1 MNKTIIININSIV
14 FHIEEDAYDILRN
27 YMIDIK
33 KHFNNKE
40 GSNEILEDIEN
51 RIAEMFSEKI
61 QLGQKEVINSND
73 VDEII
78 GRMGRVNDFIEIE
91 EDQQSSHTSKI
102 DSSEATNDST
112 YTIKK
117 LMRDTDDKI
126 LGGVCSGL
134 GHYFGIEARWI
145 RVLLILMVV
154 LAGTGI
160 MLYLILWIV
169 LPKANTRA
177 DKMAMRGETPNL
189 QNFKKSFEQEIN
201 QLNDNIANAESPLR
215 KAIHDI
221 SNLVYRFFRLLG
233 LFILIILTISFGI
246 TVLGLIIGFFAIAL
260 ALMGVFENPMF
271 PPLLLLGGAERYIA
285 LLFGFLAIVIPF
297 IALFYLLIRFLFKL
311 NPMNNFLSLGLF
323 ATWIISIIGIIY
335 FVGIVNMDL
344 KEDSTIKVETA
355 LIPQPVYYFEYND
368 VRVIDNT
375 RNGKHNNIEIE
386 GHKLSDFLRSNISI
400 QFESCDSLAI
410 PYIQY
415 NYSAKGNTY
424 QKAAD
429 RASKIKYEA
438 LQKEKSIYFNSNFS
452 LSPKELERKQKVD
465 INIYLPIGTEVY
477 INEKLRYKLR
487 NISYKGCTTKLSDK
501 KNYTKWIMKNTGLD
515 CLTKSVDKKKNEFN
529 Q

>member
-61 QLGQKEVINSND
+61 QLGQKEVINSTD
-73 VDEII
+73 VDEVI
-78 GRMGRVNDFIEIE
+78 GRMGRVNDFIDIE
-91 EDQQSSHTSKI
+91 EEQPEQASKTVDPDTTESSDNTS
-102 DSSEATNDST
+102 
-112 YTIKK
+112 KK

-134 GHYFGIEARWI
+134 GHYFGIETRWV

-154 LAGTGI
+154 LAGTGM

-177 DKMAMRGETPNL
+177 DKMAMRGKAPNL
-189 QNFKKSFEQEIN
+189 QNFKKSFEEEIN
-201 QLNDNIANAESPLR
+201 HLNENISNADSPLR
-215 KAIHDI
+215 KIIHGI
-221 SNLVYRFFRLLG
+221 SNLIYRFFRLLG
-233 LFILIILTISFGI
+233 LFILVLLTISFGFTI
-246 TVLGLIIGFFAIAL
+246 LGLIIGFFAFTL
-260 ALMGVFENPMF
+260 ALMGVFENPIF
-271 PPLLLLGGAERYIA
+271 PPLLLLGGLERYIA
-285 LLFGFLAIVIPF
+285 LVFGFLAITIPF
-297 IALFYLLIRFLFKL
+297 LALFYLLIRYLFKL

-323 ATWIISIIGIIY
+323 ASWIISIIGIIY
-335 FVGIVNMDL
+335 FIGIVNMDL
-344 KEDSTIKVETA
+344 KEDSTIKVETV
-355 LIPQPVYYFEYND
+355 LKSQPVYYFEYNN

-375 RNGKHNNIEIE
+375 TDSKLNNIEID
-386 GHKLSDFLRSNISI
+386 GQKLSDFLRSNISI
-400 QFESCDSLAI
+400 QFESIDSLSA

-438 LQKEKSIYFNSNFS
+438 IQKEENIYFNSNFS

-465 INIYLPIGTEVY
+465 VIIHLPVGTQAY
-477 INEKLRYKLR
+477 INERLRHKLR
-487 NISYKGCTTKLSDK
+487 NISYKGCTTDFSDK
-501 KNYTKWIMKNTGLD
+501 SNYTKWVMKNTGLD
-515 CLTKSVDKKKNEFN
+515 CLTKTVEE
-529 Q
+529 